1 MGYSFRHKLMDYLLI
16 LTLMFSTGGLL
27 FVYNRNIATIFLLVL
42 VLFILI
48 FFGKKL
54 LTRIFNASLIAF
66 LSISCLF
73 IVNYLFAISEQ
84 SVDKYAFYFLT
95 LTISIFSVLHFTN
108 NRDEK
113 QFLDGLYIVL
123 KIVMLQALL
132 SFFVFFIV
140 KNSLVSISSI
150 YHDCDTFNYIFFYT
164 TERNILNVFGFEL
177 CRIQGWFWE
186 PGILQVYLNILF
198 FLEAFIYKR
207 NRLLLIITGFVI
219 LTTYSTT
226 GIAILLV
233 QVIIYIIKEIKRNIL
248 FIPIIIFLSVPVYLI
263 FSYNIEEKMIGERES
278 SFQKRLLDLTQP
290 LSIALEYPFT
300 GVGMDVIQFQ
310 KIRTEFYSLSIIG
323 EWQKQV
329 GIEMN
334 SLTTEKGSSNSIM
347 FLFAATGFPTTLLF
361 IYMFFKQQFIT
372 QRKRLFT
379 FIIFISVLSE
389 PILLRPFFFMFIVSG
404 FAYTFNKFTSNK

>member
-27 FVYNRNIATIFLLVL
+27 FVYNRNIATVFLLLLVL
-42 VLFILI
+42 VILI

-54 LTRIFNASLIAF
+54 IKSIFNASLIAF
-66 LSISCLF
+66 FSISCLF

-113 QFLDGLYIVL
+113 QLLDGLYIVL

-140 KNSLVSISSI
+140 KNALVSISSI
-150 YHDCDTFNYIFFYT
+150 YHDCDTFKYIFFYT
-164 TERNILNVFGFEL
+164 TERNILEFFGFEL
-177 CRIQGWFWE
+177 CRNQGWFWE

-226 GIAILLV
+226 GISILLV

-248 FIPIIIFLSVPVYLI
+248 FIPIVIFLSVPVYLI

-290 LSIALEYPFT
+290 LSIALEYPLT

-310 KIRTEFYSLSIIG
+310 KIRTEFYSLSVIE
-323 EWQKQV
+323 EWKKQV
-329 GIEMN
+329 GIDIKSE
-334 SLTTEKGSSNSIM
+334 TTEKGSSNSVM
-347 FLFAATGFPTTLLF
+347 FLLAATGFPTALLL
-361 IYMFFKQQFIT
+361 IYMFFKQQLVT
-372 QRKRLFT
+372 QRKKLFT
-379 FIIFISVLSE
+379 FIIFISILSE
-389 PILLRPFFFMFIVSG
+389 PLLLRPFFFMFIVSG
-404 FAYTFNKFTSNK
+404 FAYTFNKFTSYK